1 MNVLPTGSSV
11 ISVNNSST
19 FGSGSAKAY
28 LIAESTIV
36 LATFSNSLISSYVA
50 NLLSRIIPFN

>member
-19 FGSGSAKAY
+19 CGSGSAIAY
-28 LIAESTIV
+28 LIAASTIV
-36 LATFSNSLISSYVA
+36 LASFSNSLISSYVA
-50 NLLSRIIPFN
+50 NLLSRIISFN